1 MSKLFFVYRL
11 LDKDMRIILVTNDKS
26 DASDLADKLA
36 KENPGFTYIVSETI
50 ETYKYSVKQEFI
62 RIN

>member
-1 MSKLFFVYRL
+1 MNKLFFVYRL
-11 LDKDMRIILVTNDKS
+11 LDKDVRRFLVTTDKA

-36 KENPGFTYIVSETI
+36 KENPGFTYIVAETI
-50 ETYKYSVKQEFI
+50 ETYKYSVKQEFK